1 MKKKGIIIACVAVV
15 LVVCI
20 VLAVVLCVG
29 AKSPKKIAKN
39 LGKAFESS
47 ESLEKFMMKN
57 TDFKAVAAMDKI
69 SGDSVPSEEDFKN
82 AYKEISKDEEK
93 EAKEN
98 MQKSFDESDE
108 DSYKDFVGAKLKTKE
123 IGDLEDNKLLPMFKR
138 MDVTYEKDGED
149 FKVTIFF
156 YNKKMVT
163 FLPTDTV
170 ALLEAFSSMQSGDTG
185 DTGDTVE
192 E

>member
-1 MKKKGIIIACVAVV
+1 
-15 LVVCI
+15 
-20 VLAVVLCVG
+20 
-29 AKSPKKIAKN
+29 
-39 LGKAFESS
+39 
-47 ESLEKFMMKN
+47 
-57 TDFKAVAAMDKI
+57 
-69 SGDSVPSEEDFKN
+69 
-82 AYKEISKDEEK
+82 
-93 EAKEN
+93 

-108 DSYKDFVGAKLKTKE
+108 DSYKDFVGAKLKAKE
-123 IGDLEDNKLLPMFKR
+123 IGKLEDNKLLPMFKR

-170 ALLEAFSSMQSGDTG
+170 ALLEAFSSMQSGDT
-185 DTGDTVE
+185 VE

>member
-20 VLAVVLCVG
+20 VLAVVLGAG
-29 AKSPKKIAKN
+29 AKNPKKIAKD

-57 TDFKAVAAMDKI
+57 TDFKAVAAMDKV

-108 DSYKDFVGAKLKTKE
+108 DSYKDFVGAKLKAKE
-123 IGDLEDNKLLPMFKR
+123 IGKLEDNKLLPMFKR

-170 ALLEAFSSMQSGDTG
+170 ALLEAFSSMQSGDT
-185 DTGDTVE
+185 VE